1 MQTLVNLTRSLRDQI
16 KATMQTYSLTIYAAV
31 LAKDDLPFHYPVT
44 SDCLKHMPQILADL
58 KALLPQ
64 CRVKHALMARGS
76 DGQLYDIAELND
88 ETLVLVDKALDESY
102 IVVNW
107 D

>member
-31 LAKDDLPFHYPVT
+31 LAHDLPFHYPVT
-44 SDCLKHMPQILADL
+44 SDCLKHMPEILADL
-58 KALLPQ
+58 KMLLPQ
-64 CRVKHALMARGS
+64 RCSVKHAIMARGS

-88 ETLVLVDKALDESY
+88 ETLALVDKALDESY
-102 IVVNW
+102 IVVDW